1 MTRGISSSQMQILPA
16 CYFKLIPNNSDLG
29 HLSKKTENPQ
39 YFFTLALIP
48 SATQKSPLQQQKII
62 NLAFELNFN
71 KPLLLKI
78 NQIIEFCMR

>member
-1 MTRGISSSQMQILPA
+1 MQILPA

-29 HLSKKTENPQ
+29 HLYQKKLKTRNI
-39 YFFTLALIP
+39 FFTLALIP

-78 NQIIEFCMR
+78 NNH